1 MAKRRPAKTPDEQEK
16 INVNLAVKLAEQQ
29 LRDGTAAPS
38 VIAHYLK
45 LGSSLY
51 PLEKEQLER
60 QNALLKAKEK
70 NLESMTR
77 MEELYHEGLAA
88 LSRYQGEEDAESDG

>member
-1 MAKRRPAKTPDEQEK
+1 MARKRAAKTPEEQEK
-16 INVNLAVKLAEQQ
+16 INVSLAVKLAEQQ
-29 LRDGTAAPS
+29 LREGTAPPS
-38 VIAHYLK
+38 VIAHYLR
-45 LGSSLY
+45 LGSSLF

-70 NLESMTR
+70 NIESMTR

-88 LSRYQGEEDAESDG
+88 LRHYAGAEEEEDA